1 MGVFML
7 SQRILKINPSITVDL
22 TDKLE
27 KLQRAGVDI
36 VKLNIGEPDF
46 DTPQNIIDAAKK
58 ALDNGYTRY
67 TAVSGSLDLR
77 EVICRKLIK
86 DNNLKYTHD
95 EIIVTTGAK
104 QALVNALLTL
114 CSQGDEVILITP
126 CWVSYIEMIKLS
138 EAVPVI
144 VELDS
149 NQGFKLD
156 IDKIKKVITKRTK
169 AILINTPNNP
179 TGAVYEKDELNELCK
194 LAVKNNFYIISDE
207 IYEKFVYDGA
217 KHYSIA
223 SLSDEIKQRTITVNG
238 FSKTYAMTGWR
249 LGYAAGNKNIIRAM
263 NNLQGHMTSGANSI
277 AQKAAIEALLGSQ
290 NKVSMMV
297 EKYQKRRIYLLNRL
311 NNIDGLDCS
320 NSKGAFYLMPNISKL
335 YGKTFRGRYI
345 KDSMGFVDFLLEE
358 AQVAVVPGIAFHS
371 PNTIRIAYCNSLENI
386 KKGIDKI
393 EKILNENTN
402 I

>member
-27 KLQRAGVDI
+27 KLQRTGVDI

-77 EVICRKLIK
+77 EAICRKLIK

-179 TGAVYEKDELNELCK
+179 TGAIYEKDELNELGK

-249 LGYAAGNKNIIRAM
+249 LGYAAGNKKIIRAM

-320 NSKGAFYLMPNISKL
+320 NAKGAFYLMPNISKL